1 MRVRRFLK
9 TRLKNI
15 LSGLGYEIR
24 ALNRLRAPDAI
35 VYNTAEYAD
44 RFYSHRQL
52 VDKYRKESVT
62 QHLQN
67 LRVLLEEEGIRLHKD
82 MAILDASC
90 GTGDCLKM
98 LREEY
103 GCQHLTGT
111 DISRAALAIA
121 HEICPQAGLY
131 ELDLLQQKLPAD
143 FDLILC
149 QQVLEHLVEPET
161 ALRHLVAMLRP
172 GGVLI
177 ITVPD
182 GRLDDF
188 AGHIHFWGADSL
200 PIFLRRELP
209 GWNIRTGHLQDE
221 VSLFAVISGG
231 RP

>member
-1 MRVRRFLK
+1 MGVRRFLK
-9 TRLKNI
+9 TKLKNV
-15 LSGLGYEIR
+15 LSGFGYEIR
-24 ALNRLRAPDAI
+24 ALNRLRAPDAV

-44 RFYSHRQL
+44 RFYSDRQL
-52 VDKYRKESVT
+52 VDKYRRESVT

-67 LRVLLEEEGIRLHKD
+67 LRMLLKEEGIRLHKD

-103 GCQHLTGT
+103 GCLHLTGT
-111 DISRAALAIA
+111 DISRAALAITR
-121 HEICPQAGLY
+121 ETCPQAELH
-131 ELDLLQQKLPAD
+131 ELDLLQQKLPGD

-149 QQVLEHLVEPET
+149 QQVLEHLVEPGT
-161 ALRHLVAMLRP
+161 ALRNLTAMLRS
-172 GGVLI
+172 GGVLV

-188 AGHIHFWGADSL
+188 AGHIHFWGVDSL

-209 GWNIRTGHLQDE
+209 GCNIRTGHLQDE
-221 VSLFAVISGG
+221 VSLFAVITGA
-231 RP
+231 RL